1 EIETWA
7 DWEEHV
13 CYNAHLYVDNLKN
26 YGDMLWH
33 IVKENS
39 YYLGVIAAILAFL
52 SFAGI
57 GAAVSYLLASSVV
70 ALIAGGA
77 TLATFSSTKDEIEAA
92 RDDIVCSL
100 LQGGSLATIVENAI
114 GSAAWELFYQW
125 VDYDSAMAIIHEGGI
140 DGDYLPADTR
150 DDCYCGPELEEG
162 QLVKNPSW
170 VGDTDYWELVDWA
183 WSAGSGDHLGVLTGS
198 TDETEQTDYADFQ
211 SDDFTVPLGVTAVM
225 PQVRALARL
234 NKPVVTFFVR
244 LHDASDDSI
253 IGWEAG
259 LWNEDDGIWYTKDF
273 DDIDVDAGTTCYIQV
288 KIASS
293 EGYGQLIDWAKIWV

>member
-1 EIETWA
+1 PDLYGETEIETWA

-26 YGDMLWH
+26 IGLQLWT
-33 IVKENS
+33 IVRTKS
-39 YYLGVIAAILAFL
+39 VYLGVIAAFLALLAF
-52 SFAGI
+52 AGVGLPI
-57 GAAVSYLLASSVV
+57 AYMLAASVV
-70 ALIAGGA
+70 ALVAGGA
-77 TLATFSSTKDEIEAA
+77 TLATFADTPDELESA
-92 RDDIVCSL
+92 RDDIVCAL
-100 LQGGSLATIVENAI
+100 LQGGDLAGVIESAI
-114 GSAAWELFYQW
+114 GSNAWELFYQW
-125 VDYDSAMAIIHEGGI
+125 VPYDSAMAIIHEGGVE
-140 DGDYLPADTR
+140 GDYLPSDTR

-170 VGDTDYWELVDWA
+170 VGDTDYWELVDWT

-234 NKPVVTFFVR
+234 NKPGVTFFVR

-253 IGWEAG
+253 IGWEAKA
-259 LWNEDDGIWYTKDF
+259 WTEDDGVWYTKDF
-273 DDIDVDAGTTCYIQV
+273 DEIDVDAGTQCYIQV
-288 KIASS
+288 KISS
-293 EGYGQLIDWAKIWV
+293 AEG